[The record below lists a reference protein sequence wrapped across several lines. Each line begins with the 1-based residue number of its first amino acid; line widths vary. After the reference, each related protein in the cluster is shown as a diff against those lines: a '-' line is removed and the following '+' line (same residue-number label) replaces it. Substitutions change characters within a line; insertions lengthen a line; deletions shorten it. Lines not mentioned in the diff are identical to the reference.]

1 MWEGKKYYVEH
12 IFLSV
17 ILVCEI
23 WEVTILVDLQCKAVF
38 RGLLCSQGNNPL
50 PFQQGKGDHQ
60 NAALFPMAHQIRTAL
75 GKAGSGDVSMDHNS
89 SCLQVHRQGTVKA
102 LHIDTLFSCLWLML
116 PHHPVQARPQ
126 HHECWSLYPRWE
138 TIHGIN
144 KMPGAP
150 LPNQGTAVRSRT
162 GTEQGTAWLPLT
174 SSSLYLVSMGL
185 PVPNADCP
193 ELNDDIISQFFN
205 AHFISFSW
213 ITVQVPFRRTLGIST
228 VV

>member
-38 RGLLCSQGNNPL
+38 KGLLCWQGNNPL

-89 SCLQVHRQGTVKA
+89 SCLRVHRQGTVKA

-150 LPNQGTAVRSRT
+150 LPNQGHCSQIEDWHRAGHSLAASHLLLTVSCEHGPSRSQCRLSWAQWWYHFSVLQCT
-162 GTEQGTAWLPLT
+162 LHFLFLNH
-174 SSSLYLVSMGL
+174 SSS
-185 PVPNADCP
+185 
-193 ELNDDIISQFFN
+193 
-205 AHFISFSW
+205 
-213 ITVQVPFRRTLGIST
+213 PF
-228 VV
+228 